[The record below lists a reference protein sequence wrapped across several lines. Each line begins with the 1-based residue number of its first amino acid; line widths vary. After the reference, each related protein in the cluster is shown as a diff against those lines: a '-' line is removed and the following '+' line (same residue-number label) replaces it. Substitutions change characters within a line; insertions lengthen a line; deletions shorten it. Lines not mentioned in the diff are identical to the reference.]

1 MFGFNRNR
9 AKYEYCEL
17 IESDLDKL
25 YQKAEHLKSIGYENT
40 GNGAFFNSDNNQ
52 YRITMRKINSL
63 PRKFGD
69 YGKKKEKND
78 DEDIAKIFVLGFFYM
93 FLVLIIF
100 IAIRLNANVIE
111 EEREKIINEARQI
124 LNEAKHY
131 QSLCNKAKD
140 NNSRGAK

>member
-9 AKYEYCEL
+9 VKYEYCEL
-17 IESDLDKL
+17 IESDLEKL

-78 DEDIAKIFVLGFFYM
+78 DYQIILFFITIM
-93 FLVLIIF
+93 ELLAILF
-100 IAIRLNANVIE
+100 IATDSDKKLKEKE
-111 EEREKIINEARQI
+111 EQVMHYKH
-124 LNEAKHY
+124 LYNEAK
-131 QSLCNKAKD
+131 KD
-140 NNSRGAK
+140 NKC

>member
-17 IESDLDKL
+17 IDSDLDKL
-25 YQKAEHLKSIGYENT
+25 YQKAEHLKSIGYENA
-40 GNGAFFNSDNNQ
+40 GSGAFFNSDNNQ

-78 DEDIAKIFVLGFFYM
+78 DYKIILFFITIM
-93 FLVLIIF
+93 ELLAILF
-100 IAIRLNANVIE
+100 IATDSDKKLKEKE
-111 EEREKIINEARQI
+111 EQVMHYKH
-124 LNEAKHY
+124 LYNEAK
-131 QSLCNKAKD
+131 N
-140 NNSRGAK
+140 NNSKKDK

>member
-9 AKYEYCEL
+9 VKYEYCEL
-17 IESDLDKL
+17 IDSDLDKL

-40 GNGAFFNSDNNQ
+40 GSGAFFNSDNNQ

-69 YGKKKEKND
+69 YGKKKEKID
-78 DEDIAKIFVLGFFYM
+78 DEDIAKFFVLGFFYM
-93 FLVLIIF
+93 FLVLVIF
-100 IAIRLNANVIE
+100 IAIELNTNIME
-111 EEREKIINEARQI
+111 KERKKTINEARQI

-131 QSLCNKAKD
+131 QSLCNEAKD
-140 NNSRGAK
+140 NNSKGAK

>member
-9 AKYEYCEL
+9 VKYEYCEL
-17 IESDLDKL
+17 IDSDLEKL

-40 GNGAFFNSDNNQ
+40 DNGAFFNSDNNQ

-69 YGKKKEKND
+69 YGKKKEKIDNK
-78 DEDIAKIFVLGFFYM
+78 DIAKFFVLGFFYM
-93 FLVLIIF
+93 FLVLVIF
-100 IAIRLNANVIE
+100 IVIE
-111 EEREKIINEARQI
+111 LNTNVMEKERKKTINEARQI

-131 QSLCNKAKD
+131 QSLCNEAKD
-140 NNSRGAK
+140 NNSKGAK

>member
-17 IESDLDKL
+17 IDSDLDKL

-69 YGKKKEKND
+69 YGKKKKKND

-100 IAIRLNANVIE
+100 IAIELNNNVIE
-111 EEREKIINEARQI
+111 KEREKIINEARQI

-131 QSLCNKAKD
+131 QSLYNEAKN
-140 NNSRGAK
+140 NNSKGAK

>member
-9 AKYEYCEL
+9 VKYEYCEL
-17 IESDLDKL
+17 IESDLEKL

-69 YGKKKEKND
+69 YGKNDD
-78 DEDIAKIFVLGFFYM
+78 DEDIAKIFVHGFFYM

-100 IAIRLNANVIE
+100 IAIKLNANVIE
-111 EEREKIINEARQI
+111 KERKKII
-124 LNEAKHY
+124 NEAKHY
-131 QSLCNKAKD
+131 QSLCNEAKD